1 MQTFGIYKPLKETCA
16 FMLVSEIVFKDLPAG
31 FNFIGY
37 HSKEHVLQLDYC
49 FNIMKYGLH

>member
-31 FNFIGY
+31 FNFVGY
-37 HSKEHVLQLDYC
+37 HTKEHFLLLDYS